1 MKLPKLAKGGIIIQ
15 DNLIFVPNKRM
26 KPAVDILGKKY
37 FDIYNRTKNRRI
49 KKKQIKKCPMLEL
62 RLRIE
67 KCVGLSNYHLNK
79 NLEIYINGEQLYKE
93 GD

>member
-1 MKLPKLAKGGIIIQ
+1 MKIPKLAKGGIIQ
-15 DNLIFVPNKRM
+15 DNPLFVPNERK
-26 KPAVDILGKKY
+26 KPAVVILDKKY

-62 RLRIE
+62 KLRIE
-67 KCVGLSNYHLNK
+67 KCVDLSNYHHNK
-79 NLEIYINGEQLYKE
+79 NLEIYINGKQLYKE